1 MHSTGWRAIGIG
13 LYPVRM
19 AADMSRT
26 VYDDRADAWEA
37 HAKLE
42 RELQNLRA
50 HLAAAPVWLVG
61 VPPGAMRQAA
71 RSADIVAALAADV
84 ARFSRAAA
92 RTAEAEQAAGVT
104 VAT

>member
-1 MHSTGWRAIGIG
+1 
-13 LYPVRM
+13 M
-19 AADMSRT
+19 AANVTRT
-26 VYDDRADAWEA
+26 PADERADAWEA

-50 HLAAAPVWLVG
+50 HLAAAPVWLIG
-61 VPPGAMRQAA
+61 VPPGEMRQAA

-92 RTAEAEQAAGVT
+92 RAAEAEQDAPVLR
-104 VAT
+104 